1 MNCPWCGSTVTIY
14 GNRWACPYCG
24 DCGDLKKTPT
34 QLTLTFSFVY
44 HVDLTETWS
53 DLKKALGQLAPKNT
67 LLSQLLGKVLLH
79 NISTGIQNAG
89 ALPDEK
95 KAAELRTFLT
105 TTADLNLGE
114 NAEEIMRDAK
124 RGVLFREEAALS
136 ETDCGTFWTE
146 LLSTRPVEDYYNR
159 VDPDGLFELFSELS
173 SAYAYFGGKKDE
185 EMGEAQ
191 DYRNVLEEAYSTH
204 WQNKVLLHPDVER
217 AKRLLAQGEFPDYED
232 ICREILLVEYPEEV
246 PHETAEDFDELSWN
260 DILDDVF
267 ASNTAKGIQ
276 MWRRLLDIAE
286 PSLKTDA
293 ETAEKLL
300 PDWDWLD
307 SPSHDQVLL
316 LLTALDDERFASQLF
331 ESASIGRLQY
341 DVLNACRDCGQEKQG
356 QHCLELALK
365 NPYLEESWEKR
376 FRRVFTTTPSSRIEK
391 PHSHAT
397 AKPIADAKP
406 DDGTVYH
413 YCSVQVQGTRRP
425 YAYLTGGLPL
435 KVGDWVELPFG
446 KDDVLRQGQIKAVM
460 DCTRMVAPWPPE
472 QTKAIIR
479 VVEAPAE
486 AEKQVL
492 PSKPESPSEL
502 SPKPTQKKEPVLAST
517 PKAATALKIP
527 PASASTSPNMGSE
540 MVQFPGKGHKKGVP
554 DEPEIIPAT
563 IPKRKF
569 SRKLI
574 CCSITLFACIIAG
587 VIFCRSIAAHYQQA
601 ERNLAENNFQS
612 AVIELSR
619 VPFFYRNQK
628 SLSRYAD
635 LCLMAESGTKEDL
648 KTALDGL
655 ESLLADSDEALNAQ
669 MQPQYESIYKQ
680 YYDLLYQ
687 AALDYL
693 QNARFAQ
700 AVEYLQ
706 QIPPEYP
713 CIVELLCYA
722 RAQTDVDNSDTSHHL
737 KTVLSSLEQIPAEY
751 DGPFSEDIVAFRADL
766 LDMITDAETREEQA
780 KAEREAAQAAA
791 KKAEEDR
798 IAALKASGIPYIGMA
813 EREVNSTRQLGKAA
827 YNDQNSGEWVK
838 GADGKYFYDTKQVY
852 AWYSKQNGDMVFKVE
867 CKNGV
872 VISAVKYG
880 GDTYWNG
887 DQLLV
892 KLGPQIIHKFNS
904 GGTTNSGSDS
914 SIRDV
919 YDNPEDLYEENRDW
933 FDDEDE
939 AWDYWYED

>member
-1 MNCPWCGSTVTIY
+1 MRCPWCGSPVMIR
-14 GNRWACPYCG
+14 GSSWECGWCG
-24 DCGDLKKTPT
+24 DSGSLKRTPLQQPEIT
-34 QLTLTFSFVY
+34 LTLSFVY
-44 HVDLTETWS
+44 HVDLPETWN

-67 LLSQLLGKVLLH
+67 VLSQLLGKVLLH
-79 NISTGIQNAG
+79 NISSGIQNAG

-146 LLSTRPVEDYYNR
+146 LLSTRPVEDYYNH

-191 DYRNVLEEAYSTH
+191 DYQNALEEAYNTH

-217 AKRLLAQGEFPDYED
+217 AKRLLAQGKFPDYED

-267 ASNTAKGIQ
+267 ANNTAKGIQ

-307 SPSHDQVLL
+307 SPSHNQALL

-376 FRRVFTTTPSSRIEK
+376 FRRVFTTTPSSRTEK

-397 AKPIADAKP
+397 AKPIADATP

-425 YAYLTGGLPL
+425 YSYLTGGLPL

-472 QTKAIIR
+472 QTKTVIR
-479 VVEAPAE
+479 TIDALTVTPTMEVAAPESQKHMEQPKKEDEKVEVPVISAPETKTEEPKAEPQVTEPVVSDKENPVLSKKPFPFGKLIAAVLAVAVIAGISISVSSRNKQRAAAYDAALQEMSNGNYTSAEQDFSGLSGYRDAASLSVYCKYADMYEDRTEYAGGQDELSNITLQYDTSWQQDVDALETRVKGYKAEKDATEE
-486 AEKQVL
+486 AERQ
-492 PSKPESPSEL
+492 
-502 SPKPTQKKEPVLAST
+502 
-517 PKAATALKIP
+517 
-527 PASASTSPNMGSE
+527 
-540 MVQFPGKGHKKGVP
+540 
-554 DEPEIIPAT
+554 
-563 IPKRKF
+563 
-569 SRKLI
+569 
-574 CCSITLFACIIAG
+574 
-587 VIFCRSIAAHYQQA
+587 
-601 ERNLAENNFQS
+601 
-612 AVIELSR
+612 
-619 VPFFYRNQK
+619 
-628 SLSRYAD
+628 
-635 LCLMAESGTKEDL
+635 
-648 KTALDGL
+648 
-655 ESLLADSDEALNAQ
+655 
-669 MQPQYESIYKQ
+669 
-680 YYDLLYQ
+680 
-687 AALDYL
+687 
-693 QNARFAQ
+693 
-700 AVEYLQ
+700 
-706 QIPPEYP
+706 
-713 CIVELLCYA
+713 
-722 RAQTDVDNSDTSHHL
+722 
-737 KTVLSSLEQIPAEY
+737 
-751 DGPFSEDIVAFRADL
+751 
-766 LDMITDAETREEQA
+766 
-780 KAEREAAQAAA
+780 
-791 KKAEEDR
+791 R
-798 IAALKASGIPYIGMA
+798 IAAENAAKREQSLKDQYSGKLPVEGMP
-813 EREVNSTRQLGKAA
+813 VSCLKYTSLGEPDKRL
-827 YNDQNSGEWVK
+827 NCKNFEKLEQNQ
-838 GADGKYFYDTKQVY
+838 KYFNVYWYDE
-852 AWYSKQNGDMVFKVE
+852 NGEMIAAGM
-867 CKNGV
+867 CAQWKND
-872 VISAVKYG
+872 SEYMLKSFSQY
-880 GDTYWNG
+880 Y
-887 DQLLV
+887 
-892 KLGPQIIHKFNS
+892 PS
-904 GGTTNSGSDS
+904 GGNNGQTFNYGNGGSNSGSL
-914 SIRDV
+914 RDD
-919 YDNPEDLYEENRDW
+919 YDNPEDLWEDNQDWYE
-933 FDDEDE
+933 DEDE
-939 AWDYWYED
+939 AWDEWYDG